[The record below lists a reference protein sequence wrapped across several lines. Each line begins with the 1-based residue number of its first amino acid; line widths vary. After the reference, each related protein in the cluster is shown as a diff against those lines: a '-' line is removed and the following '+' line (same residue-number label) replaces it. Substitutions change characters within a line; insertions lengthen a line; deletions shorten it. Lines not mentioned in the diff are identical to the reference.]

1 MEHTNLSNKQFSS
14 KVCNKRKKKVVSM
27 ETICHIFAMFNR
39 QSPDAVNTFYP
50 SHEWSLFL
58 KCKYKYDSLS
68 IFLPEFYFFCFVK
81 LARTVLFIL
90 TFAFKNWINLL
101 HKTWFILN
109 IKVFFTNLGATSCL
123 NLLEEI
129 LKHQWLILFTCKF
142 DIYRQLYF
150 KIIFLYWYLE

>member
-1 MEHTNLSNKQFSS
+1 MPYFFIDGLQCLIGRVLMQLIRFILHTSGLCFLN
-14 KVCNKRKKKVVSM
+14 
-27 ETICHIFAMFNR
+27 
-39 QSPDAVNTFYP
+39 VNTNMIRYQF
-50 SHEWSLFL
+50 
-58 KCKYKYDSLS
+58 
-68 IFLPEFYFFCFVK
+68 FLPQFYFFCFVK

-90 TFAFKNWINLL
+90 TFAFKNLINLL

-123 NLLEEI
+123 KLLEEI